1 MAAAAATAAATLEVI
16 PAAEDKIAR
25 IEGVVNVLDQRT
37 VGAITA
43 RQCFPG
49 IVSFSRVVLSVMRLS
64 VAILFSITASVTVLM
79 FVTSVGCL

>member
-16 PAAEDKIAR
+16 PAAEDKVAR

-43 RQCFPG
+43 RQCHCCFEWE
-49 IVSFSRVVLSVMRLS
+49 RLQ
-64 VAILFSITASVTVLM
+64 APAD
-79 FVTSVGCL
+79 

>member
-16 PAAEDKIAR
+16 PAAEDKVAR

-43 RQCFPG
+43 RQCHCCFEW
-49 IVSFSRVVLSVMRLS
+49 
-64 VAILFSITASVTVLM
+64 
-79 FVTSVGCL
+79 